1 MSAAEQVVAKPS
13 VPSANSDYRIMS
25 VTKTEP
31 PEGASGGTWYRYEL
45 ARGTAT
51 ITGYRQG
58 NQKEVTRAV
67 EEIVRGLNER
77 RFPRKGRVQLT
88 RSRRSGS

>member
-1 MSAAEQVVAKPS
+1 MSAAQDAVRKS
-13 VPSANSDYRIMS
+13 PSAASADYRLTS
-25 VTKTEP
+25 VTKSEP
-31 PEGASGGTWYRYEL
+31 PQGAEGGNWHRYEL

-58 NQKEVTRAV
+58 SMKEVTRVA
-67 EEIVRGLNER
+67 EDIVRGLNER

-88 RSRRSGS
+88 RSHRSN

>member
-1 MSAAEQVVAKPS
+1 MSAAQDAIRPIPTNSVSADYQV
-13 VPSANSDYRIMS
+13 MS

-31 PEGASGGTWYRYEL
+31 PEGAASGTWYRYEL

-58 NQKEVTRAV
+58 TQKEVKRAA
-67 EEIVRGLNER
+67 EEIARGLNER

-88 RSRRSGS
+88 RSRKNG

>member
-1 MSAAEQVVAKPS
+1 MSAAQDAVRKS
-13 VPSANSDYRIMS
+13 SSAASADYRLTS
-25 VTKTEP
+25 VTKSEP
-31 PEGASGGTWYRYEL
+31 PDGAEGGNWHRYEL
-45 ARGTAT
+45 ARGGAV

-58 NQKEVTRAV
+58 TMKEVTRVA

-88 RSRRSGS
+88 RSRRSN

>member
-1 MSAAEQVVAKPS
+1 MSAAQDAVHKS
-13 VPSANSDYRIMS
+13 PSAASADYRLTS

-31 PEGASGGTWYRYEL
+31 PDGAAGANWHRYEL
-45 ARGTAT
+45 ARGAAT

-58 NQKEVTRAV
+58 SMKEVTRVA

-88 RSRRSGS
+88 RTRRSN